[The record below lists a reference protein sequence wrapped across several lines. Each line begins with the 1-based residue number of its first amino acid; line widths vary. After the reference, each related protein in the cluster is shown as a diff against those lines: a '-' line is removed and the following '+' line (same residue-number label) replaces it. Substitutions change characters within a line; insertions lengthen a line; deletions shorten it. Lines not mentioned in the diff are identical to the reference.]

1 MTVIMD
7 SPVLQEMV
15 RELLILLDEEIQLL
29 RLRVGQFDELYEV
42 TLRRGSER
50 VDLLLEEMVL
60 AQQRQI
66 DLDAKLQA
74 GRGMIARSVGCP
86 RRELKLSMLIEML
99 EDVQARELEHKRQ
112 QIILLAE
119 RLKRRHLDT
128 AMLLS
133 ESIRVNRMLL
143 EGLLPASG
151 TVTTYNTGG
160 AKGWRDGTGLLD
172 AEI

>member
-74 GRGMIARSVGCP
+74 GRGMIARSLGRP
-86 RRELKLSMLIEML
+86 QRELKLSMLIEML